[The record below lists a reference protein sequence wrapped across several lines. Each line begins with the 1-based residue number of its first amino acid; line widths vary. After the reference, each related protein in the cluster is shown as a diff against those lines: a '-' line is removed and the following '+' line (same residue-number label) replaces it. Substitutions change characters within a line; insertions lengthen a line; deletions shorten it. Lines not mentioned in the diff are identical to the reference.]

1 MPKLIKIYGER
12 NTNTKYLSQL
22 VRLNLEAREL
32 PGVIPPGI
40 QRMQGL
46 VPGREWLRDVYFH
59 FTYPYN
65 LGWKHTRVKPVEVL
79 MNYKSVR
86 DNGLAIL
93 TVTKNPYAWLLSLYR
108 NPYHQY
114 GNRVVNFE
122 DFVQSPWRTV
132 LRDNTERILEN
143 PVQLWNIKNGA
154 YLNLP
159 EVVALNT
166 TSEAVLEDPA
176 SIIDE
181 MACRFSIS
189 RLSRQ
194 FVDYVQ
200 STTEAGK
207 SREFYRDYYL
217 GERWRDEISGDAIA
231 AINRFVD
238 RQIMRRFGYRELA

>member
-1 MPKLIKIYGER
+1 MPKLVKIYGER

-40 QRMQGL
+40 QRMQRL
-46 VPGREWLRDVYFH
+46 APGSEWLRDVYFY

-65 LGWKHTRVKPVEVL
+65 LGWKHTRVKPVDVL
-79 MNYKSVR
+79 MKYKSVKENR
-86 DNGLAIL
+86 LVIL
-93 TVTKNPYAWLLSLYR
+93 TITKNPYAWLLSLYR
-108 NPYHQY
+108 NPYHQH
-114 GNRVVNFE
+114 GDRVGNFE

-132 LRDNTERILEN
+132 VRDNTDRVLEN
-143 PVQLWNIKNGA
+143 PIQLWNIKNRA
-154 YLNLP
+154 YLELP
-159 EVVALNT
+159 EAVALNT

-176 SIIDE
+176 RIIGE
-181 MACRFSIS
+181 IAHRFSIS
-189 RLSRQ
+189 RLSGR
-194 FVDYVQ
+194 FVDYIQ

-217 GERWRDEISGDAIA
+217 AERWRDEISDDAIA

-238 RQIMRRFGYRELA
+238 RQIMHRFGYRELA